1 VTPLTNLLAN
11 LALASVMVAT
21 TVLIHFWGL
30 LVLTRI
36 VSGGHRRI
44 RGHESHG
51 RAALVILMG
60 VFGVFALHTV
70 EIWLYAALYRL
81 LGEAGSFVDALYFST
96 TSFASIGYGDIV
108 LSPRWRLISAIEG
121 ANGVILFAWSTAFL
135 LTLNRRLN
143 LLEHGWMEGP
153 NKSV

>member
-1 VTPLTNLLAN
+1 VGLLAN
-11 LALASVMVAT
+11 LALASMMVAT
-21 TVLIHFWGL
+21 TVLMHFWGL

-44 RGHESHG
+44 RGHESHS
-51 RAALVILMG
+51 RAALVVLLG
-60 VFGVFALHTV
+60 VFGIFALHTA
-70 EIWLYAALYRL
+70 EIWLYAVLYRL
-81 LGEAGSFVDALYFST
+81 LGEASSFADALYFST

-108 LSPRWRLISAIEG
+108 LSPQWRLIGAIEG

-143 LLEHGWMEGP
+143 LLEHGWMEAP
-153 NKSV
+153 DKSA

>member
-1 VTPLTNLLAN
+1 MVGLFAN

-21 TVLIHFWGL
+21 TVLMHFWGL
-30 LVLTRI
+30 LVLIRI

-44 RGHESHG
+44 RGHESHS
-51 RAALVILMG
+51 RAALVVLIG
-60 VFGVFALHTV
+60 VFGIFALHTT
-70 EIWLYAALYRL
+70 EIWLYAALYRV
-81 LGEAGSFVDALYFST
+81 LGEAGSFADALYFST

-143 LLEHGWMEGP
+143 LLEHGWMETSD
-153 NKSV
+153 KSA